1 MNRIAHLPHRPFD
14 DTSNRR
20 LPDAVRWTRT
30 LFKGRWNASCAVHS
44 RSLDVPL
51 QVDTAIESN
60 HGLQTS
66 KTPPNAPPHSSPLL
80 KTGVPGLDDVLGG
93 GFTQGRLYLVE
104 GSPGA
109 GKTTIAMQFLMEG
122 VRAGERV
129 LYVTLSETDEE
140 LKGVALSH
148 GWNLDGIDV
157 REMLPSPDA
166 LSPDEQYT
174 IFHPSEIEL
183 GETTMRI
190 LADVDRVNPTRV
202 VFDSLSELRL
212 LAGNSLRYRRQIL
225 ALKQFFAGRR
235 CTVLLLDDMT
245 AQEHDLQVQSIA
257 HAVIRLEQL
266 NPDFGSSRRRLI
278 VLKFRGQAFRGGYH
292 DYKIV
297 RGGFIVFPRLVAAE
311 HLEVL
316 KHEQISSGVP
326 ELDAMFGGG
335 IDRGT
340 STLLV
345 GAPGTGKSTLAIQYA
360 IAAAQRGECA
370 ALFVFD
376 EVVGTLRARA
386 EGMGMP
392 LSKYVE
398 SGQIRIRQVDP
409 SELSPGEFVHEI
421 REAVT
426 EHQARVV
433 VIDSLNGYLNAM
445 PDERFLIIHLHE
457 VLSFLAQSGVAT
469 LLIGAQRGVMGLQMT
484 APVDASY
491 LADTVVL
498 LRHFEKRSEVHQAIS
513 VIKKRV
519 GQHERS
525 IRSFKLS
532 ARGIAV
538 GPPLRGLRGILTGVP
553 EETAVPDD
561 VPMLSASI

>member
-1 MNRIAHLPHRPFD
+1 LQDLTLNPHARDQASHLL
-14 DTSNRR
+14 T
-20 LPDAVRWTRT
+20 
-30 LFKGRWNASCAVHS
+30 
-44 RSLDVPL
+44 
-51 QVDTAIESN
+51 
-60 HGLQTS
+60 
-66 KTPPNAPPHSSPLL
+66 
-80 KTGVPGLDDVLGG
+80 TGVPGLDDVLGG
-93 GFTQGRLYLVE
+93 GFTQGRLYLLE
-104 GSPGA
+104 GSPGS

-140 LKGVALSH
+140 LQGVAHSH
-148 GWNLDGIDV
+148 GWNLQGIDV
-157 REMLPSPDA
+157 REMLPSTDA

-174 IFHPSEIEL
+174 IFHPSEVEL
-183 GETTMRI
+183 GETTLRI

-225 ALKQFFAGRR
+225 ALKQFFAGRK

-257 HAVIRLEQL
+257 HAVIRLEQVHT
-266 NPDFGSSRRRLI
+266 DFGNSRRRLV
-278 VLKFRGQAFRGGYH
+278 VLKYRGQTYRGGFH

-311 HLEVL
+311 HQDDLQR
-316 KHEQISSGVP
+316 EQLSSGV
-326 ELDAMFGGG
+326 EALDAIFGGG
-335 IDRGT
+335 IERGT

-345 GAPGTGKSTLAIQYA
+345 GAPGTGKSSLAIQYA
-360 IAAAQRGECA
+360 VTAAQRGERS
-370 ALFVFD
+370 ALFIFD
-376 EVVGTLRARA
+376 EVLGTLRARA

-392 LSKYVE
+392 ISKHIDA
-398 SGQIRIRQVDP
+398 GLIRLRQVDP

-426 EHQARVV
+426 KHHARLV

-469 LLIGAQRGVMGLQMT
+469 ILIGAQHGIMGLQMT

-498 LRHFEKRSEVHQAIS
+498 LRHFEKAGEVHQAIS
-513 VIKKRV
+513 VVKKRV
-519 GQHERS
+519 GRHERS
-525 IRSFKLS
+525 IRSFRMS
-532 ARGIAV
+532 AQGIAL
-538 GPPLRGLRGILTGVP
+538 GQPLRGLRGILTGIP
-553 EETAVPDD
+553 EDAESPLNDSTAP
-561 VPMLSASI
+561 SAL